1 MRISDWSSDVCFSDL
16 TVDDSNTPI
25 LKADGSTTIADSND
39 FSSILKVGGK
49 LYAVSQF
56 ESQPGAMYLTTLSQD
71 GETGKLS
78 ATDTQAIDLSAI
90 NGIWNPCAGSVTP
103 WETHLGSEEYEP
115 TRRKAS
121 ATDSARPRFSGGA
134 GRKSH
139 QSEPHSL
146 TDTPLT

>member
-1 MRISDWSSDVCFSDL
+1 MRISDWSSDVCSSDL
-16 TVDDSNTPI
+16 DSNTPI

-90 NGIWNPCAGSVTP
+90 NGIWNR
-103 WETHLGSEEYEP
+103 SEEHTSELHV
-115 TRRKAS
+115 TKAHLVCRLLLEKKKMHKNNNNPNNNKH
-121 ATDSARPRFSGGA
+121 T
-134 GRKSH
+134 
-139 QSEPHSL
+139 
-146 TDTPLT
+146 

>member
-1 MRISDWSSDVCFSDL
+1 MRISDWSSDVCSSDL
-16 TVDDSNTPI
+16 DSNTPI

-56 ESQPGAMYLTTLSQD
+56 ESQPGAMYLTTLSKD

-90 NGIWNPCAGSVTP
+90 TGIWTPCAGSVTP
-103 WETHLGSEEYEP
+103 WETRSEE
-115 TRRKAS
+115 RRVGKECVS
-121 ATDSARPRFSGGA
+121 RCRYRWTQ
-134 GRKSH
+134 SH
-139 QSEPHSL
+139 
-146 TDTPLT
+146 

>member
-1 MRISDWSSDVCFSDL
+1 MRISDWSSDVCSSDL
-16 TVDDSNTPI
+16 DSNTPI

-90 NGIWNPCAGSVTP
+90 HGIWNPCAGSVTP
-103 WETHLGSEEYEP
+103 WETHQIG
-115 TRRKAS
+115 RAS
-121 ATDSARPRFSGGA
+121 CRELVGQDAYISVVA
-134 GRKSH
+134 GYFKKSH
-139 QSEPHSL
+139 NKP
-146 TDTPLT
+146 